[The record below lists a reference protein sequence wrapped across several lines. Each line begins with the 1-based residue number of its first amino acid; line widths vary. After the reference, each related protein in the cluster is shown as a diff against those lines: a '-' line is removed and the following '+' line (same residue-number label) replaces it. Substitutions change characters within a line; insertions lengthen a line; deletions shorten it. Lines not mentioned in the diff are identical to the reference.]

1 MVTYS
6 QVTIHSSISAIS
18 DNLESMTPFLKGL
31 VRLLGLGALSAI
43 AGVLS
48 VALLAPMVAFGG
60 SAAAAGV
67 AMFEGLPSYI
77 RPVNAS
83 QSSTIYALRNGEPEE
98 IATFFYEN
106 RIEIPFEEMSP
117 HLVNAVVATEDPR
130 FYQHGGVDVLSLAR
144 ATFTNLASFGEG
156 PGASTITM
164 QYVRNTLVESA
175 YQSGNA
181 AAITAATEVT
191 VERKLREIRL
201 AIALE
206 KEVSKKEILAGY
218 MNLAFLG
225 NQINGVEQAAQYYF
239 GVSAKDL
246 NVPQA
251 AYLAGMLKSP
261 NDYKP
266 DEEKNL
272 ARGVGRRNYVLQN
285 MADEGYITQVQADRY
300 KRTAVQANISTS
312 QQGCQA
318 NQTSAFFCDYSVWVI
333 RNSPEFGATR
343 EEREL
348 LLRRGGLEI
357 YTTLDLDV
365 QEVAYESVMTKLPPD
380 NEWSFGTASVSVEV
394 GTGRILAMA
403 QNRHFDQ
410 SENPDPG
417 RTSVNFNTDR
427 PFGGSSGFQ
436 PGSTYKV
443 FTLAEWLKQGYQLG
457 ELLDGRVDEPYVNE
471 SGDRVAPKSRSY
483 DDVSQYFSAS
493 CGGVAGPWVLGNSGD
508 ATIDNI
514 SVMQAVSTSQNTAFA
529 EMAEKLDLCAIR
541 DTAADFGIRR
551 ADGNELLYVPATI
564 LGTNEISPLSMAA
577 AYAAIAND
585 GEYCSPVAI
594 DRVILR
600 RGREEL
606 PVPQS
611 LCSQAVAP
619 EIAAAMTHALIRVM
633 TGGTGSAANTNDG
646 TPLAGKTGTTDN
658 RVQTWMIGY
667 SSAVATA
674 TWVGNVRGQV
684 GQGGKRVEGQ
694 AVTTLRHAMWRDIM
708 RAVNERYPGSAFTPV
723 SSRFTGNSAR
733 AVPDVT
739 GIDALTAFTQLE
751 LAELSIRVIETP
763 VSSITPAGSVAY
775 TVPAAGETVPRGTLI
790 EVYISAGGMIL
801 MPDVRALTLNDA
813 TAVLVSLGFTV
824 SLPQPSQAQLYNR
837 CDPTLAND
845 LAFGTDPRAGS
856 EVQNGS
862 AIVLI
867 LNRCD

>member
-1 MVTYS
+1 M
-6 QVTIHSSISAIS
+6 
-18 DNLESMTPFLKGL
+18 
-31 VRLLGLGALSAI
+31 

-48 VALLAPMVAFGG
+48 VALLAPLVAFGG

-67 AMFEGLPSYI
+67 TMFEGLPSYI
-77 RPVNAS
+77 RPINAS
-83 QSSTIYALRNGEPEE
+83 QSSTVYALRNGEPEE

-164 QYVRNTLVESA
+164 QYVRNTLVEAA
-175 YQSGNA
+175 YQSENA

-206 KEVSKKEILAGY
+206 KEVSKKDVLAGY

-239 GVSAKDL
+239 GVSAKEL
-246 NVPQA
+246 NIPQA

-285 MADEGYITQVQADRY
+285 MADEGYITQAQADRF
-300 KRTAVQANISTS
+300 KRSAIQSKISTS
-312 QQGCQA
+312 QQGCEA

-365 QEVAYESVMTKLPPD
+365 QEVAYESVMTRLPPD

-410 SENPDPG
+410 SENPEPG

-436 PGSTYKV
+436 PGSTYKI

-457 ELLDGRVDEPYVNE
+457 EFLDGRIDEPYVDE
-471 SGDRVAPKSRSY
+471 SGSEVSPSTRTY
-483 DDVSQYFSAS
+483 EDVSQYFRSS
-493 CGGVAGPWVLGNSGD
+493 CGGVVGPWELGNSGD
-508 ATIDNI
+508 STIDNI
-514 SVMQAVSTSQNTAFA
+514 SVMQAVATSQNTAFA

-541 DTAADFGIRR
+541 DTAADFGVRR
-551 ADGNELLYVPATI
+551 ADGSELLFVPAAI
-564 LGTNEISPLSMAA
+564 LGTNEIAPLTMAA
-577 AYAAIAND
+577 AYAAIANN

-600 RGREEL
+600 RDREEL

-619 EIAAAMTHALIRVM
+619 DVATAMTHALIRVM

-646 TPLAGKTGTTDN
+646 TPLAGKTGTTDD
-658 RVQTWMIGY
+658 RIHTWMIGY

-674 TWVGNVRGQV
+674 TWVGNVRGLV
-684 GQGGKRVEGQ
+684 GQGGKRVDGQ
-694 AVTTLRHAMWRDIM
+694 AVTTLRHSMWRDIM
-708 RAVNERYPGSAFTPV
+708 LAVNERYPGAAFAAV
-723 SSRFTGNSAR
+723 SERFTGDSAR
-733 AVPDVT
+733 AVPDLAGADT
-739 GIDALTAFTQLE
+739 LTALTQLE
-751 LAELSIRVIETP
+751 LAEFSMRVIQTP
-763 VSSITPAGSVAY
+763 VSSTKPPGSVAY
-775 TVPAAGETVPRGTLI
+775 TVPAAGESVPRGSLI
-790 EVYISAGGMIL
+790 EVYISGGGIVI
-801 MPDVRALTLNDA
+801 MPEVRGLPLNDA
-813 TAVLVSLGFTV
+813 SAVLVSLGFTV
-824 SLPQPSQAQLYNR
+824 SLPQPSQGFLYNR
-837 CDPTLAND
+837 CDASLAND
-845 LAFGTDPRAGS
+845 VTYGTDPEAGAP
-856 EVQNGS
+856 VQAGS

-867 LNRCD
+867 PNRCN

>member
-1 MVTYS
+1 
-6 QVTIHSSISAIS
+6 
-18 DNLESMTPFLKGL
+18 MTPFLKGFA
-31 VRLLGLGALSAI
+31 RLLGLGALSAI

-67 AMFEGLPSYI
+67 TLFEGLPSYI

-83 QSSTIYALRNGEPEE
+83 QSSTIYALRDGEPEE

-106 RIEIPFEEMSP
+106 RIEVPLEEVSP
-117 HLVNAVVATEDPR
+117 HLINAVVATEDPR
-130 FYQHGGVDVLSLAR
+130 FYEHGGVDIMSLAR

-164 QYVRNTLVESA
+164 QYVRNTLVEAA
-175 YQSGNA
+175 YQSENA
-181 AAITAATEVT
+181 GAITAATEVT

-206 KEVSKKEILAGY
+206 KEVSKKDILAGY
-218 MNLAFLG
+218 LNLAFLG
-225 NQINGVEQAAQYYF
+225 NQINGVEQASQYYF
-239 GVSAKDL
+239 GVSAKEL
-246 NVPQA
+246 NIPQA

-266 DEEKNL
+266 DDEKNL

-285 MADEGYITQVQADRY
+285 MADEGYLTQAQADRY
-300 KRTAVQANISTS
+300 KRSAIQSKISTS
-312 QQGCQA
+312 QQGCQV

-357 YTTLDLDV
+357 FTTLDLDV
-365 QEVAYESVMTKLPPD
+365 QEVAYETVMTTLPPD

-410 SENPDPG
+410 SEDPGPG
-417 RTSVNFNTDR
+417 RTAVNFNTDR

-443 FTLAEWLKQGYQLG
+443 FTLAEWLKQGFQLG
-457 ELLDGRVDEPYVNE
+457 EFLDGRLDEPYLDE
-471 SGDRVAPKSRSY
+471 AGKRVAPKVRSY
-483 DDVSQYFSAS
+483 DDVSQFFSAS
-493 CGGVAGPWVLGNSGD
+493 CGGVGGPWQLGNSGD
-508 ATIDNI
+508 STIDNI
-514 SVMQAVSTSQNTAFA
+514 SVMQAVATSQNTAFA

-541 DTAADFGIRR
+541 DTAADFGVRR

-564 LGTNEISPLSMAA
+564 LGTNEIAPLTMAA
-577 AYAAIAND
+577 AYAAIANN

-594 DRVILR
+594 DKVVLR

-611 LCSQAVAP
+611 LCSRAVAP
-619 EIAAAMTHALIRVM
+619 EIAAAMTHSLIRVM

-658 RVQTWMIGY
+658 RVHTWMIGY

-684 GQGGKRVEGQ
+684 GQGGKRVDGQ
-694 AVTTLRHAMWRDIM
+694 AVTTLRHSMWRAIM
-708 RAVNERYPGSAFTPV
+708 RAVNERYPGEAFVPV
-723 SSRFTGNSAR
+723 SSRFTGSSAR
-733 AVPDVT
+733 SVPDVT
-739 GIDALTAFTQLE
+739 GADTMTAFSQLE
-751 LAELSIRVIETP
+751 LAEFAIRFIETP
-763 VSSITPAGSVAY
+763 VSSIQPPGTVAY
-775 TVPAAGETVPRGTLI
+775 TVPAAGQSVPRGSLI
-790 EVYISAGGMIL
+790 EVYISAGGIVI
-801 MPDVRALTLNDA
+801 MPEVRALTLSDA

-824 SLPQPSQAQLYNR
+824 SLPQPSQSRLYNR
-837 CDPTLAND
+837 CDPLIAND
-845 LAFGTDPRAGS
+845 LAYGTDPEAGAQ
-856 EVQNGS
+856 VQAGS

-867 LNRCD
+867 PNRCD